1 MHQETG
7 LNTRHSTA
15 TAHSSPKMLTIAI
28 ASFMGSAIEW
38 FDFFLYGITSALV
51 FGKLYFPGGDPL
63 TGTLLAF
70 GTFAV
75 GFIARPFGGIVAGHL
90 GDRVGRKFVLVT
102 TLLAMGVSTTLIG
115 LVPSYHSIGLAAPI
129 LLILL
134 RIVQGLAVGGEWGGA
149 ALIAVEH
156 ANPNRRGLYGSF
168 PQMGLPAGLCMA
180 VGGMELASRLPETE
194 FLAWGWRIPFLFS
207 AVLVAVGL
215 VIRLRIEE
223 PPAFKKV
230 LDSDSTVKLPIVEA
244 VRRFPRAILMSAGL
258 RFADNILYYVF
269 TTFGLTYMTSHL
281 GLPRKTVLVAILIA
295 AALELLT
302 NPLFG
307 ALSDKFGRKQVVI
320 FGALVAVVA
329 PFPFFHMVGTGNPTM
344 ILLAEIMVITIA
356 HAAVFSPMA
365 AWFAEMFSPEVRYSG
380 VTIGFQ
386 LGALLAGAPTPLI
399 ATALLAKY
407 GDYTPVAIFAMI
419 AAGITLVCALFARVV
434 QERRAPSAATLIP
447 ASTTQEG

>member
-1 MHQETG
+1 MAIDSRVVRRVAAASVIG
-7 LNTRHSTA
+7 A
-15 TAHSSPKMLTIAI
+15 TV
-28 ASFMGSAIEW
+28 EW
-38 FDFFLYGITSALV
+38 YDFFLYGVVAGIV
-51 FGKLYFPGGDPL
+51 FDKQYFPSGDAFVS
-63 TGTLLAF
+63 TMLAYA
-70 GTFAV
+70 TFAV
-75 GFIARPFGGIVAGHL
+75 GFVTRPLGGLLFGHL

-115 LVPSYHSIGLAAPI
+115 LVPSYNSIGLAAPVA
-129 LLILL
+129 LILL

-156 ANPNRRGLYGSF
+156 AKPNRRGLYGSF

-180 VGGMELASRLPETE
+180 VGGMELASRLPEAE

-223 PPAFKKV
+223 PPAFRKV
-230 LDSDSTVKLPIVEA
+230 LDTDSTVKLPIVEA
-244 VRRFPRAILMSAGL
+244 IRKFPRAILMSAGL

-281 GLPRKTVLVAILIA
+281 GLPRKTVLVSILIA

-307 ALSDKFGRKQVVI
+307 ALSDRFGRKQVVI
-320 FGALVAVVA
+320 FGALIAVVA

-419 AAGITLVCALFARVV
+419 AASITLVCALFARVAH
-434 QERRAPSAATLIP
+434 ERRAPSAATLIP
-447 ASTTQEG
+447 AGTTHEG

>member
-1 MHQETG
+1 MHEETG
-7 LNTRHSTA
+7 LDTRRSTEA
-15 TAHSSPKMLTIAI
+15 GHSSPKMLTIAI
-28 ASFMGSAIEW
+28 ASFIGSAIEW

-102 TLLAMGVSTTLIG
+102 TLLAMGASTTLIG
-115 LVPSYHSIGLAAPI
+115 LVPSYHHIGLAAPG

-156 ANPNRRGLYGSF
+156 AKPNRRGLYGSF

-180 VGGMELASRLPETE
+180 VGGMELVSRLPEAD

-207 AVLVAVGL
+207 AVLVAIGL

-223 PPAFKKV
+223 PPSFRKV
-230 LDSDSTVKLPIVEA
+230 LDSDATVKLPIVEA
-244 VRRFPRAILMSAGL
+244 VRRYPRAILLSAGL

-281 GLPRKTVLVAILIA
+281 GVPRKTVLVAILIA

-302 NPLFG
+302 KPFFG
-307 ALSDKFGRKQVVI
+307 ALSDKIGRRQVVV
-320 FGALVAVVA
+320 FGALVAVIA
-329 PFPFFHMVGTGNPTM
+329 PFPFFQLVGTGNPTL
-344 ILLAEIMVITIA
+344 ILLAEIMVLSIA
-356 HAAVFSPMA
+356 HAAVFSPLA

-386 LGALLAGAPTPLI
+386 LGALVAGAPTPLI
-399 ATALLAKY
+399 ATALLARY
-407 GDYTPVAIFAMI
+407 ADYTPVAIFAMI
-419 AAGITLVCALFARVV
+419 AAGITLVCALFARVDNDPKATPTHTFV
-434 QERRAPSAATLIP
+434 PAAG
-447 ASTTQEG
+447 ANDG

>member
-1 MHQETG
+1 M
-7 LNTRHSTA
+7 NTKRSTA
-15 TAHSSPKMLTIAI
+15 AGKSSPKMLTIAI
-28 ASFMGSAIEW
+28 ASFIGSAIEW

-51 FGKLYFPGGDPL
+51 FGKLYFPGGNPL

-90 GDRVGRKFVLVT
+90 GDRVGRKFVLVS
-102 TLLAMGVSTTLIG
+102 TLLAMGMSTTLIG
-115 LVPSYHSIGLAAPI
+115 LVPSYGHIGLAAPV
-129 LLILL
+129 LLVLL

-156 ANPNRRGLYGSF
+156 AKSNRRGLYGSF

-180 VGGMELASRLPETE
+180 VGGMELASRLPEAE

-230 LDSDSTVKLPIVEA
+230 LDTDATVKLPIVEA
-244 VRRFPRAILMSAGL
+244 VRRFPRAILLSAGL

-281 GLPRKTVLVAILIA
+281 GVPRKTVLVAILIA

-302 NPLFG
+302 NPFFG
-307 ALSDKFGRKQVVI
+307 ALSDKVGRKQVVV

-329 PFPFFHMVGTGNPTM
+329 PFPFFQLVGTGNPTL
-344 ILLAEIMVITIA
+344 IVLAEIMVLSIA
-356 HAAVFSPMA
+356 HAAVFSPLA

-386 LGALLAGAPTPLI
+386 LGALIAGAPTPLI

-407 GDYTPVAIFAMI
+407 ADYTPVAIFAMV
-419 AAGITLVCALFARVV
+419 AAGITLVCALFARVANDPK
-434 QERRAPSAATLIP
+434 APSTHSFVPAT
-447 ASTTQEG
+447 SGNEG

>member
-1 MHQETG
+1 MDTK
-7 LNTRHSTA
+7 RSTEA
-15 TAHSSPKMLTIAI
+15 GHSSPKMLTIAI
-28 ASFMGSAIEW
+28 ASFIGSAIEW

-102 TLLAMGVSTTLIG
+102 TLLAMGMSTTLIG
-115 LVPSYHSIGLAAPI
+115 LVPSYSHIGLAAPV

-180 VGGMELASRLPETE
+180 VGGMELASRLPEAD

-207 AVLVAVGL
+207 AVLVAIGL

-223 PPAFKKV
+223 PPAFRKV
-230 LDSDSTVKLPIVEA
+230 LDTDATVKLPIVEA
-244 VRRFPRAILMSAGL
+244 VRRFPRAILLSAGL

-302 NPLFG
+302 KPLFG
-307 ALSDKFGRKQVVI
+307 ALSDKVGRKQVVV

-329 PFPFFHMVGTGNPTM
+329 PFPFFQLVGTGNPTL
-344 ILLAEIMVITIA
+344 ILLAEILVLSIA
-356 HAAVFSPMA
+356 HAAVFSPLA

-386 LGALLAGAPTPLI
+386 LGALVAGAPTPLI
-399 ATALLAKY
+399 ATALLARY
-407 GDYTPVAIFAMI
+407 ADYTPVAIFAMI
-419 AAGITLVCALFARVV
+419 AAGITLVCALFARVANDPK
-434 QERRAPSAATLIP
+434 APPTHTFVPATG
-447 ASTTQEG
+447 ANDA

>member
-1 MHQETG
+1 MDTK
-7 LNTRHSTA
+7 RSTA
-15 TAHSSPKMLTIAI
+15 AGHSSPKMLTIAI
-28 ASFMGSAIEW
+28 ASFIGSAIEW

-90 GDRVGRKFVLVT
+90 GDRVGRKFVLVS
-102 TLLAMGVSTTLIG
+102 TLLAMGLSTTLIG
-115 LVPSYHSIGLAAPI
+115 LVPSYAHIGLAAPI

-156 ANPNRRGLYGSF
+156 AKPNRRGLYGSF

-180 VGGMELASRLPETE
+180 VGGMELASRLPEAE

-230 LDSDSTVKLPIVEA
+230 LDTDATVKLPIVEA
-244 VRRFPRAILMSAGL
+244 VRRFPRAIMLSAGL

-281 GLPRKTVLVAILIA
+281 GVPRKTVLVAILIA

-302 NPLFG
+302 KPFFG
-307 ALSDKFGRKQVVI
+307 ALSDKVGRKQVVV

-329 PFPFFHMVGTGNPTM
+329 PFPFFQLVGTGNPTL
-344 ILLAEIMVITIA
+344 ILLAEIMVLSIA
-356 HAAVFSPMA
+356 HAAVFSPLA

-386 LGALLAGAPTPLI
+386 LGALVAGAPTPLI

-407 GDYTPVAIFAMI
+407 ADYTPIAIFAMI
-419 AAGITLVCALFARVV
+419 AAGITLVCALFARVANDPK
-434 QERRAPSAATLIP
+434 APPAHTFVPAT
-447 ASTTQEG
+447 SGNDG

>member
-1 MHQETG
+1 MDSK
-7 LNTRHSTA
+7 RSTA
-15 TAHSSPKMLTIAI
+15 AGHSSTKMLTIAI
-28 ASFMGSAIEW
+28 ASFIGSAIEW

-102 TLLAMGVSTTLIG
+102 TLLAMGMSTTLIG
-115 LVPSYHSIGLAAPI
+115 FVPSYNHIGLAAPV
-129 LLILL
+129 LLVLL

-156 ANPNRRGLYGSF
+156 ANPDRRGLFGSF

-180 VGGMELASRLPETE
+180 VGGMELASRLPEVE

-207 AVLVAVGL
+207 AVLVAIGL

-223 PPAFKKV
+223 PPAFRKV
-230 LDSDSTVKLPIVEA
+230 LDSDATVKLPIVEA
-244 VRRFPRAILMSAGL
+244 VRRFPRAILLSAGL

-302 NPLFG
+302 KPFFG
-307 ALSDKFGRKQVVI
+307 ALSDKIGRKQVVV

-329 PFPFFHMVGTGNPTM
+329 PFPFFQLVGTGNPTLV
-344 ILLAEIMVITIA
+344 ILAEIMVLSVA
-356 HAAVFSPMA
+356 HAAVFSPLA

-386 LGALLAGAPTPLI
+386 LGALVAGAPTPLI
-399 ATALLAKY
+399 ATALLARY
-407 GDYTPVAIFAMI
+407 GDYTPVAIFAML
-419 AAGITLVCALFARVV
+419 AAGITLVCALFVRVANDPKASPTHTFV
-434 QERRAPSAATLIP
+434 PAAGTND
-447 ASTTQEG
+447 S

>member
-1 MHQETG
+1 
-7 LNTRHSTA
+7 
-15 TAHSSPKMLTIAI
+15 MLTIAI
-28 ASFMGSAIEW
+28 ASFIGSAIEW

-51 FGKLYFPGGDPL
+51 FGKLYFPGGNPL

-90 GDRVGRKFVLVT
+90 GDRVGRKFVLVS
-102 TLLAMGVSTTLIG
+102 TLLAMGMSTTLIG
-115 LVPSYHSIGLAAPI
+115 LVPSYGHIGLAAPV
-129 LLILL
+129 LLVLL

-156 ANPNRRGLYGSF
+156 AKSNRRGLYGSF

-180 VGGMELASRLPETE
+180 VGGMELASRLPEAE

-230 LDSDSTVKLPIVEA
+230 LDTDATVKLPIVEA
-244 VRRFPRAILMSAGL
+244 VRRFPRAILLSAGL

-281 GLPRKTVLVAILIA
+281 GVPRKTVLVAILIA

-302 NPLFG
+302 NPFFG
-307 ALSDKFGRKQVVI
+307 ALSDKVGRKQVVV

-329 PFPFFHMVGTGNPTM
+329 PFPFFQLVGTGNPTL
-344 ILLAEIMVITIA
+344 IVLAEIMVLSIA
-356 HAAVFSPMA
+356 HAAVFSPLA

-386 LGALLAGAPTPLI
+386 LGALIAGAPTPLI

-407 GDYTPVAIFAMI
+407 ADYTPVAIFAMV
-419 AAGITLVCALFARVV
+419 AAGITLVCALFARVANDPKAQSTHSFV
-434 QERRAPSAATLIP
+434 PAT
-447 ASTTQEG
+447 SGNDG

>member
-1 MHQETG
+1 MDTK
-7 LNTRHSTA
+7 RSTA
-15 TAHSSPKMLTIAI
+15 AGHSSPKMLTIAI
-28 ASFMGSAIEW
+28 ASFIGSAIEW

-51 FGKLYFPGGDPL
+51 FGKLYFPGSDPL

-75 GFIARPFGGIVAGHL
+75 GFIARPFGGIVAGHM

-102 TLLAMGVSTTLIG
+102 TLLAMGLSTTLIG
-115 LVPSYHSIGLAAPI
+115 FVPSYKQIGLAAPV
-129 LLILL
+129 LLVLL

-156 ANPNRRGLYGSF
+156 ASPNRRGLFGSF

-180 VGGMELASRLPETE
+180 VGGMELASRLPEAE

-223 PPAFKKV
+223 PPAFRKV
-230 LDSDSTVKLPIVEA
+230 LDSNATVKLPIVEA
-244 VRRFPRAILMSAGL
+244 VRRFPRAILLSAGL

-302 NPLFG
+302 KPFFG
-307 ALSDKFGRKQVVI
+307 ALSDKIGRRQVVV

-329 PFPFFHMVGTGNPTM
+329 PFPFFQLVGTGNPT
-344 ILLAEIMVITIA
+344 LVVLAEIMVLSVA
-356 HAAVFSPMA
+356 HAAVFSPQA

-386 LGALLAGAPTPLI
+386 LGALVAGAPTPLI

-407 GDYTPVAIFAMI
+407 GDYTPVAIFAMV
-419 AAGITLVCALFARVV
+419 AAGITLICALFVRVASDPKV
-434 QERRAPSAATLIP
+434 SPSHTFVPAAGTND
-447 ASTTQEG
+447 S

>member
-1 MHQETG
+1 
-7 LNTRHSTA
+7 
-15 TAHSSPKMLTIAI
+15 MLTIAI
-28 ASFMGSAIEW
+28 ASFIGSAIEW

-51 FGKLYFPGGDPL
+51 FGKLYFPGGNPL

-90 GDRVGRKFVLVT
+90 GDRVGRKFVLVS
-102 TLLAMGVSTTLIG
+102 TLLAMGMSTTLIG
-115 LVPSYHSIGLAAPI
+115 LVPSYGHIGLAAPV
-129 LLILL
+129 LLVLL

-156 ANPNRRGLYGSF
+156 AKSNRRGLYGSF

-180 VGGMELASRLPETE
+180 VGGMELASRLPEAE

-230 LDSDSTVKLPIVEA
+230 LDTDATVKLPIVEA
-244 VRRFPRAILMSAGL
+244 VRRFPRAILLSAGL

-281 GLPRKTVLVAILIA
+281 GVPRKTVLVAILIA

-302 NPLFG
+302 NPFFG
-307 ALSDKFGRKQVVI
+307 ALSDKVGRKQVVV

-329 PFPFFHMVGTGNPTM
+329 PFPFFQLVGTGNPTL
-344 ILLAEIMVITIA
+344 IVLAEIMVLSIA
-356 HAAVFSPMA
+356 HAAVFSPLA

-386 LGALLAGAPTPLI
+386 LGALIAGAPTPLI

-407 GDYTPVAIFAMI
+407 ADYTPVAIFAMV
-419 AAGITLVCALFARVV
+419 AAGITLVCALFARVANDPK
-434 QERRAPSAATLIP
+434 APSTHSFVPAT
-447 ASTTQEG
+447 SGNEG

>member
-1 MHQETG
+1 
-7 LNTRHSTA
+7 
-15 TAHSSPKMLTIAI
+15 MLTIAI
-28 ASFMGSAIEW
+28 ASFIGSAIEW

-51 FGKLYFPGGDPL
+51 FGKLFFPGGDPL

-102 TLLAMGVSTTLIG
+102 TLLAMGISTTLIG
-115 LVPSYHSIGLAAPI
+115 LVPSYNSIGLLAPI
-129 LLILL
+129 LLVLL

-156 ANPNRRGLYGSF
+156 ANPKRRGFYGSF

-180 VGGMELASRLPETE
+180 VGGMELASRLPEAE
-194 FLAWGWRIPFLFS
+194 FLTWGWRLPFLFS
-207 AVLVAVGL
+207 AVLVVVGL

-230 LDSDSTVKLPIVEA
+230 LDSGATVKLPIVEA
-244 VRRFPRAILMSAGL
+244 VRRYPRAILLSAGL

-281 GLPRKTVLVAILIA
+281 GVPRHTVLVAILIA
-295 AALELLT
+295 AALELVT
-302 NPLFG
+302 KPFFG
-307 ALSDKFGRKQVVI
+307 ALSDKVGRKQVVV
-320 FGALVAVVA
+320 FGALVAVIA
-329 PFPFFHMVGTGNPTM
+329 PFPFFQLVGTGNPTL
-344 ILLAEIMVITIA
+344 IVLAEVLVLSIA
-356 HAAVFSPMA
+356 HAAVFSPLA
-365 AWFAEMFSPEVRYSG
+365 AWFAEMFSPDVRYSG

-386 LGALLAGAPTPLI
+386 LGALVAGAPTPLI

-407 GDYTPVAIFAMI
+407 GDYIAVAIFAML
-419 AAGITLVCALFARVV
+419 AAAVTLVCALFVRVASDTKASPTRTFV
-434 QERRAPSAATLIP
+434 PATG
-447 ASTTQEG
+447 ANDS

>member
-1 MHQETG
+1 MDTK
-7 LNTRHSTA
+7 RSTEA
-15 TAHSSPKMLTIAI
+15 GHSSPKMLTIAI
-28 ASFMGSAIEW
+28 ASFIGSAIEW

-102 TLLAMGVSTTLIG
+102 TLLAMGMSTTLIG
-115 LVPSYHSIGLAAPI
+115 LVPSYSHIGLAAPV

-180 VGGMELASRLPETE
+180 VGGMELASRLPEAD

-207 AVLVAVGL
+207 AVLVAIGL

-223 PPAFKKV
+223 PPAFRKV
-230 LDSDSTVKLPIVEA
+230 LDTDATVKLPIVEA
-244 VRRFPRAILMSAGL
+244 VRRFPRAILLSAGL

-302 NPLFG
+302 KPFFG
-307 ALSDKFGRKQVVI
+307 ALSDKVGRKQVVV

-329 PFPFFHMVGTGNPTM
+329 PFPFFQLVGTGNPTL
-344 ILLAEIMVITIA
+344 ILLAEILVLSIA
-356 HAAVFSPMA
+356 HAAVFSPLA

-386 LGALLAGAPTPLI
+386 LGALVAGAPTPLI
-399 ATALLAKY
+399 ATALLARY
-407 GDYTPVAIFAMI
+407 ADYTPVAIFAMI
-419 AAGITLVCALFARVV
+419 AAGITLVCALFARVANDPK
-434 QERRAPSAATLIP
+434 APPTHTFVPATG
-447 ASTTQEG
+447 ANDA